1 MPNNI
6 ILNAATLTSTTP
18 VNRTN
23 AEWANILIW
32 FIADWSS
39 PMPEGLTVTQQNQ
52 WRLDQANAKIAVYIV
67 SEARRNR
74 RLELQA
80 ASTIDA
86 TADADVA
93 L

>member
-6 ILNAATLTSTTP
+6 IINAATLNSMTP

-23 AEWANILIW
+23 AEWANILGW
-32 FIADWSS
+32 FIANWAS
-39 PMPEGLTVTQQNQ
+39 PMPDGLTTTQQNQ
-52 WRLDQANAKIAVYIV
+52 WRLDQANAKVAAYIV
-67 SEARRNR
+67 SEARKNR
-74 RLELQA
+74 RAELQA